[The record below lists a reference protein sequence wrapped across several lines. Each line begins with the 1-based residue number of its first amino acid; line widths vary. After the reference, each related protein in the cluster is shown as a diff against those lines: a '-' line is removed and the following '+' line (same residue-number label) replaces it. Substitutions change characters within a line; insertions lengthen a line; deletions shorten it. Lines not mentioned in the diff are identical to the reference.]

1 MKRVGLVL
9 LWLVGIF
16 FVGRA
21 IAEFFV
27 VDYSHPA
34 SYRDD
39 WGGPSL
45 IGVFA
50 VHTLPGVIA
59 AILVARALVR
69 RSRASR
75 AKTR

>member
-1 MKRVGLVL
+1 MKRIGLLL
-9 LWLVGIF
+9 LWAVGVF
-16 FVGRA
+16 FLARA
-21 IAEFFV
+21 IAEFILT
-27 VDYSHPA
+27 DYSSPT

-45 IGVFA
+45 AGVLT

-59 AILVARALVR
+59 ASLMARDIVR

-75 AKTR
+75 ATNR